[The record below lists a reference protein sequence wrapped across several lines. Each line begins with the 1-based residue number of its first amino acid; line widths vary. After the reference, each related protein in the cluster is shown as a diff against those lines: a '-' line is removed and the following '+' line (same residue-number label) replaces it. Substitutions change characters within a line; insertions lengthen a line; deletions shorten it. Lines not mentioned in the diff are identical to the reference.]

1 MEEKLSKLKTTIL
14 TLLRLSED
22 ETTIGTT
29 ALRLTGTNA
38 AEGKKP
44 HSTEKLETY
53 MLMKLKINTCKDET
67 DGR

>member
-1 MEEKLSKLKTTIL
+1 MMEEKHSKLKTTIL

-38 AEGKKP
+38 TEGKKP
-44 HSTEKLETY
+44 HSINRKTRNIYAGETE
-53 MLMKLKINTCKDET
+53 N
-67 DGR
+67 